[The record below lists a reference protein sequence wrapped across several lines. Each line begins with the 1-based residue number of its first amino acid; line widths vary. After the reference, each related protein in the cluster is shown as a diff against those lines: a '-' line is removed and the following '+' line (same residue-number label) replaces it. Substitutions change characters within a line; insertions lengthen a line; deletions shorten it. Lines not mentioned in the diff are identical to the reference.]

1 MKRNTTS
8 YYTDE
13 ANTSA
18 GYSRTQNVLKTHKV
32 LSSNLSLLPQIITQ
46 HLNLQ

>member
-1 MKRNTTS
+1 MRRNITS

-13 ANTSA
+13 ANTNA

-32 LSSNLSLLPQIITQ
+32 LSNYLSLLPQIMTQ
-46 HLNLQ
+46 RLNLQ